1 MTANTEIYATNSYG
15 FANSLKSRDMKT
27 RIILVAI
34 VLTLAIWFVIG
45 WAMEF
50 IGWNDY
56 HVISC
61 VMIALIWHIA
71 IEMMKIVKQDEGN
84 S

>member
-1 MTANTEIYATNSYG
+1 
-15 FANSLKSRDMKT
+15 MKT

-34 VLTLAIWFVIG
+34 VLSIAIWFVIG

-50 IGWNDY
+50 IAWNDY

-71 IEMMKIVKQDEGN
+71 IEMVKMINNEELD
-84 S
+84 

>member
-1 MTANTEIYATNSYG
+1 
-15 FANSLKSRDMKT
+15 MKT

-61 VMIALIWHIA
+61 VMIALLWHIA
-71 IEMMKIVKQDEGN
+71 IEMVEMVSKENTD
-84 S
+84 

>member
-1 MTANTEIYATNSYG
+1 
-15 FANSLKSRDMKT
+15 MKT

-34 VLTLAIWFVIG
+34 VLSIAIWFVIG

-61 VMIALIWHIA
+61 VMIALLWHIA
-71 IEMMKIVKQDEGN
+71 IEMVKMIDNEELD
-84 S
+84 

>member
-1 MTANTEIYATNSYG
+1 
-15 FANSLKSRDMKT
+15 MKT

-45 WAMEF
+45 WAMEL

-71 IEMMKIVKQDEGN
+71 IDMVKMINDEKLD
-84 S
+84 

>member
-1 MTANTEIYATNSYG
+1 MLN
-15 FANSLKSRDMKT
+15 DMKT

-61 VMIALIWHIA
+61 VIIALIWHIA

>member
-1 MTANTEIYATNSYG
+1 
-15 FANSLKSRDMKT
+15 MKT

-34 VLTLAIWFVIG
+34 VLSIAIWFVIG

-61 VMIALIWHIA
+61 VIIVLIWHIA
-71 IEMMKIVKQDEGN
+71 IEMVKMINNEKLD
-84 S
+84 

>member
-1 MTANTEIYATNSYG
+1 
-15 FANSLKSRDMKT
+15 MKT

-61 VMIALIWHIA
+61 VMIALIWHMA
-71 IEMMKIVKQDEGN
+71 IDMVKMINDEKFD
-84 S
+84 

>member
-1 MTANTEIYATNSYG
+1 
-15 FANSLKSRDMKT
+15 MKT

-61 VMIALIWHIA
+61 VMIALLWHMA
-71 IEMMKIVKQDEGN
+71 IEMVKMINDEKFD
-84 S
+84 

>member
-1 MTANTEIYATNSYG
+1 
-15 FANSLKSRDMKT
+15 MKT

-61 VMIALIWHIA
+61 VMIALLWHIA
-71 IEMMKIVKQDEGN
+71 IEMMKIVNNEKLD
-84 S
+84 